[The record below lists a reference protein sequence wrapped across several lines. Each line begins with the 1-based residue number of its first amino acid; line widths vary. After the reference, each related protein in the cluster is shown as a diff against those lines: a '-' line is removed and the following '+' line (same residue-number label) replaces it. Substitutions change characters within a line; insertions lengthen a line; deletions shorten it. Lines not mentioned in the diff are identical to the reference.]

1 MIQAEQPV
9 SCWKY
14 LSDGQKRPDSAIDQV
29 VTSCPFPN
37 PSEASWPQLSL
48 TSRPRE
54 RGIASHAWQ
63 GRRNIASVLA

>member
-9 SCWKY
+9 SCRKY

-48 TSRPRE
+48 QTHADCCE
-54 RGIASHAWQ
+54 RGNSITL
-63 GRRNIASVLA
+63 GRVSETPSPC